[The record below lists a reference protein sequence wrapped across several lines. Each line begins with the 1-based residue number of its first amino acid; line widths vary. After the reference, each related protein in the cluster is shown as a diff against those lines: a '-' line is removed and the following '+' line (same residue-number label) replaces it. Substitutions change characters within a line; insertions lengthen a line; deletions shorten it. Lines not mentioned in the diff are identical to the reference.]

1 MLVVEVDVA
10 PFGGVVRIADTFA
23 TGERARDI
31 AFVTNGVVG
40 IPVPEMSESFNSDK
54 VGLGEV

>member
-1 MLVVEVDVA
+1 MFVVEVDVT
-10 PFGGVVRIADTFA
+10 PLEELSESLIRSLLVNEPGN
-23 TGERARDI
+23 I
-31 AFVTNGVVG
+31 AFVTDGVVG

>member
-10 PFGGVVRIADTFA
+10 PFGGVVRIADTVA

-40 IPVPEMSESFNSDK
+40 IPVPEMSESFNSDM

>member
-1 MLVVEVDVA
+1 MLVVEVDVT

-31 AFVTNGVVG
+31 ALVTDGIIGV
-40 IPVPEMSESFNSDK
+40 PVSEMSESFNSDM